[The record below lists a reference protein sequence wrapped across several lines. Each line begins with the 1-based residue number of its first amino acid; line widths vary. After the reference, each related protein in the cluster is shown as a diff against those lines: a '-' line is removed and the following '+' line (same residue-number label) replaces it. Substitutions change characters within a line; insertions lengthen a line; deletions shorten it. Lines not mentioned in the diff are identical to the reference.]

1 MSRKATRHFAGFTIA
16 ELLIALAITAIL
28 LAAVAVAFNA
38 SFINYQENEDMFRAI
53 NGARQALTRIT
64 SQLRT
69 ANAVD
74 PNAPINECSLIT
86 TAGDDITYR
95 FDNSDNKLYLDSGAN
110 SYVLCDNV
118 TGMTFTKSTATV
130 DSVTYVQNVQVS
142 ITVASGS
149 AQQNLSAAAAIRRNL
164 Q

>member
-1 MSRKATRHFAGFTIA
+1 MPRKVTRHIAAFTIA

-38 SFINYQENEDMFRAI
+38 SFINYQQNEDMFRAI

-64 SQLRT
+64 NQLRT

-74 PNAPINECSLIT
+74 PNAPANECSLIT
-86 TAGDDITYR
+86 TTGDDITYR
-95 FDNSDNKLYLDSGAN
+95 YDSANNRLYLDSGVN

-130 DSVTYVQNVQVS
+130 DAVTYVQSVQVS
-142 ITVASGS
+142 ITVVSGS
-149 AQQNLSAAAAIRRNL
+149 TEQTLSAAAAIRRNL